1 MEGQGYH
8 YPNSLF
14 KLGVT
19 IAGHPDVMC
28 VSMWSYMK
36 YTMWSMMYS
45 SLIFDLNLAFET
57 CFQFTG
63 TIRMVRTSQH
73 HHEGATRQI
82 PKMWHFAKKL
92 HSPVHKSVS
101 RNKTGKSISH
111 VKRDHGPCLVP
122 YWTPVW
128 TNQLKFQGH
137 FGGNW
142 GNLNTVWLSE
152 KMKMY
157 CHKNTYLVKQ
167 TD

>member
-14 KLGVT
+14 KLSVT

-45 SLIFDLNLAFET
+45 SQIFDLNLAFET

-63 TIRMVRTSQH
+63 TVRMVRTSQH

-82 PKMWHFAKKL
+82 PKMWHFAKQMTQ
-92 HSPVHKSVS
+92 SCPQVSVTKQNGKEYES
-101 RNKTGKSISH
+101 REKRPWAMSSAILDPFEQTNWNFKDILGATGKI
-111 VKRDHGPCLVP
+111 
-122 YWTPVW
+122 
-128 TNQLKFQGH
+128 
-137 FGGNW
+137 
-142 GNLNTVWLSE
+142 
-152 KMKMY
+152 
-157 CHKNTYLVKQ
+157 
-167 TD
+167 